1 MSKYNSSESLRQSW
15 QKASKELNIDII
27 FAADKRNGIRPINY
41 FAFLPE
47 FGSESGIYLG
57 IYQKGSDSLDSELA
71 EWCESENQRCTFINP
86 ESYKEFNRQFF
97 IDTLLDWGFF
107 GEKLPSWTTKRYV
120 PWS

>member
-1 MSKYNSSESLRQSW
+1 MNKKNSYESLRQSW
-15 QKASKELNIDII
+15 QKASKELGIEIV
-27 FAADKRNGIRPINY
+27 FAEEKPIGTKPIYY

-47 FGSESGIYLG
+47 FGSKSGIYLG
-57 IYQKGSDSLDSELA
+57 IYQKGSDALGSELA

-86 ESYKEFNRQFF
+86 ESYREFERQSF

-107 GEKLPSWTTKRYV
+107 GKKLPSWTTKPYV